1 MTDLATIGQ
10 GWDRAA
16 REDAFFNILTI
27 PGKEGGRWTADEFFE
42 HGRQEIDY
50 VIERLNRLGFR
61 DSRHRTA
68 VDFGCGVGRLTQAL
82 ANHYEVAFGVDASGE
97 MIAQADKWAGE
108 FDMAHRCVFFHN
120 EEPDLRFVKAGTADI
135 IYSMITLQ
143 HMPNELQKAYVQEFM
158 RIISDDGVAVFE
170 VPEGPDYEHPN
181 SWLSMYGVDP
191 QDVRDWVRGAGGE
204 VVDIELTGASTDVY
218 SGWRYTA
225 RRK

>member
-1 MTDLATIGQ
+1 MTDLVTIGA
-10 GWDRAA
+10 GWDQAA
-16 REDAFFNILTI
+16 REDAMFNILTI
-27 PGKEGGRWTADEFFE
+27 PGKEGGRWTADEFFA
-42 HGRQEIDY
+42 HGKDEIDY
-50 VIERLNRLGFR
+50 VIERLDRSNLRGQC
-61 DSRHRTA
+61 RTA

-82 ANHYEVAFGVDASGE
+82 AAHYEVAFGVDASGE
-97 MIAQADKWAGE
+97 MIHKANALAFERKAD
-108 FDMAHRCVFFHN
+108 RVIFFHN
-120 EEPDLRFVKAGTADI
+120 EKPHLKFIQSGTADMV
-135 IYSMITLQ
+135 YSMITLQ

>member
-1 MTDLATIGQ
+1 MLSDLATIGQ
-10 GWDRAA
+10 GWDQAA
-16 REDAFFNILTI
+16 REDAMFNILTI

-50 VIERLNRLGFR
+50 VIERLDRLGFR
-61 DSRHRTA
+61 GEKRRTA

-82 ANHYEVAFGVDASGE
+82 QAHYEVAFGIDASGE
-97 MIAQADKWAGE
+97 MVHRANALAFERKAD
-108 FDMAHRCVFFHN
+108 RVIFFHN
-120 EEPDLRFVKAGTADI
+120 EKPNLRFIQSGTADMV
-135 IYSMITLQ
+135 YSMITLQ
-143 HMPNELQKAYVQEFM
+143 HMPQIYQRIYIDEFM

-170 VPEGPDYEHPN
+170 APEGPDYEHPN
-181 SWLSMYGVDP
+181 SWLSMYGINPEEVRET
-191 QDVRDWVRGAGGE
+191 VRDAGGE

>member
-1 MTDLATIGQ
+1 VLSSLETIGQ
-10 GWDRAA
+10 GWDQAA
-16 REDAFFNILTI
+16 REDAMFNILTI
-27 PGKEGGRWTADEFFE
+27 PGKEGGRWTAEEFFE

-50 VIERLNRLGFR
+50 VIERLDRLGFR

-82 ANHYEVAFGVDASGE
+82 ADHYEVAFGVDASGE
-97 MIAQADKWAGE
+97 MIHKANALAFERKAD
-108 FDMAHRCVFFHN
+108 RVIFFHN
-120 EEPDLRFVKAGTADI
+120 EKPNLRFIQSGTADMV
-135 IYSMITLQ
+135 YSMITLQ

-191 QDVRDWVRGAGGE
+191 QDVRAWVQDADGE

-225 RRK
+225 RRA